1 MKVAYAFAF
10 MQNQLYTSQMQ
21 KKKKKVYFIAMMKF
35 IFYKSPLIFL
45 LHDICYM
52 FALCN

>member
-21 KKKKKVYFIAMMKF
+21 KKKKKKYI
-35 IFYKSPLIFL
+35 L
-45 LHDICYM
+45 
-52 FALCN
+52 